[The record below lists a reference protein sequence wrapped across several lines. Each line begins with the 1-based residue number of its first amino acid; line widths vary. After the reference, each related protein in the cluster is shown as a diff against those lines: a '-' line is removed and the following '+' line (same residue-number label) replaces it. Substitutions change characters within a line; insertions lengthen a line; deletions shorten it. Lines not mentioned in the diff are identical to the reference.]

1 MNLKVKEYRKRS
13 GMTQQDLGKALKK
26 SFRTI
31 QSWESGLSY
40 PNAEVICDMC
50 DMFGCTPCD
59 MLGWW
64 DDHERPA
71 DPSLTPDED
80 DVLALYRSCTP
91 EKRSFITT
99 TAQVAAQAS
108 GEAAPDQ
115 LAALSPTSQDCQ
127 VTVARKA
134 V

>member
-1 MNLKVKEYRKRS
+1 MKLKVKEYRKQS
-13 GMTQQDLGKALKK
+13 GMTQQELGKALGK

-40 PNAEVICDMC
+40 PNAEAIWDMC
-50 DMFGCTPCD
+50 EMFHCTPCD

-71 DPSLTPDED
+71 DPALSPSEDE
-80 DVLALYRSCTP
+80 VLALYRASSP
-91 EKRSFITT
+91 DRREVIRS
-99 TAQVAAQAS
+99 TAELAAQAS
-108 GEAAPDQ
+108 VEAGPAEPLAP
-115 LAALSPTSQDCQ
+115 SPRLT
-127 VTVARKA
+127 RREA